1 MTQQRRLPTVF
12 YADTEAQAVF
22 GERCP
27 QPQFLLDSEHFKVIL
42 VGLEAGQQIPVQAAA
57 MALYHFLEGNG
68 TMTVNEQQ
76 YPVASG
82 ATLIAL
88 PGARRGMQAETR
100 LVFLAAESA

>member
-1 MTQQRRLPTVF
+1 MKQQRMLPTVF

-22 GERCP
+22 GETCP
-27 QPQFLLDSEHFKVIL
+27 QPQFLLDSEHFKVSL
-42 VGLEAGQQIPVQAAA
+42 VGLEAGQQIPVHAAA
-57 MALYHFLEGNG
+57 MALYHFLEGSG

-76 YPVASG
+76 YPVTPG

-88 PGARRGMQAETR
+88 PGAQRGMHADTR